1 MVGWLSTE
9 SGGILEMQYVD
20 DGLVHAVRDCIL
32 CSAVFP
38 SKTSPVCKQQHSVST
53 SMHDA
58 SQIDAWSL
66 CNNTQEELH
75 AAFTASDINI
85 NYSLCHKRSYKKHS
99 ILIVVVFV
107 YNGAVSVAFFF
118 GCEKTLG
125 MDMQLM
131 MFGALIIQS
140 LKCWELASYNE
151 TWCNLTHLSRFDRW
165 SILNEGINDLIYNLQ
180 NNEKFIFNFDRWS
193 MLNGGIS
200 DLIYNVQHNE
210 ISIINQ
216 QICNSYREKNIV
228 LENKDKSCKL
238 RIAIHQQCTF
248 ILSPGQH
255 KISLSLL
262 ERYMYQFRQIHVA
275 T

>member
-140 LKCWELASYNE
+140 LKCDIVIVAVVFVSAFVGFCCCCCCYLAHE
-151 TWCNLTHLSRFDRW
+151 VLVLLLFRAW
-165 SILNEGINDLIYNLQ
+165 SVGSLQ
-180 NNEKFIFNFDRWS
+180 VIMRPD
-193 MLNGGIS
+193 
-200 DLIYNVQHNE
+200 H
-210 ISIINQ
+210 
-216 QICNSYREKNIV
+216 C
-228 LENKDKSCKL
+228 C
-238 RIAIHQQCTF
+238 
-248 ILSPGQH
+248 
-255 KISLSLL
+255 
-262 ERYMYQFRQIHVA
+262 
-275 T
+275 

>member
-1 MVGWLSTE
+1 MFQYIAICVFLFLADLLIFYGVLSRFVFHVVFFCMVGWLSTE

-20 DGLVHAVRDCIL
+20 DGLVHAVRDCVL
-32 CSAVFP
+32 CSAVFTRN
-38 SKTSPVCKQQHSVST
+38 TSLVCKQQYSVST

-118 GCEKTLG
+118 GCEKTFG
-125 MDMQLM
+125 MDMQLV
-131 MFGALIIQS
+131 MFGALIIEVWYCHCCCCFCVCFCWFFCCCCYLAHEVLVLLLFRAWSVGS
-140 LKCWELASYNE
+140 LQVIM
-151 TWCNLTHLSRFDRW
+151 RPD
-165 SILNEGINDLIYNLQ
+165 
-180 NNEKFIFNFDRWS
+180 
-193 MLNGGIS
+193 
-200 DLIYNVQHNE
+200 
-210 ISIINQ
+210 
-216 QICNSYREKNIV
+216 
-228 LENKDKSCKL
+228 
-238 RIAIHQQCTF
+238 
-248 ILSPGQH
+248 
-255 KISLSLL
+255 
-262 ERYMYQFRQIHVA
+262 A

>member
-131 MFGALIIQS
+131 MFGALINIQS
-140 LKCWELASYNE
+140 LKCDIVIVAVVFVSAFVGFCCCCCCYLAHE
-151 TWCNLTHLSRFDRW
+151 
-165 SILNEGINDLIYNLQ
+165 
-180 NNEKFIFNFDRWS
+180 
-193 MLNGGIS
+193 
-200 DLIYNVQHNE
+200 
-210 ISIINQ
+210 
-216 QICNSYREKNIV
+216 V
-228 LENKDKSCKL
+228 LV
-238 RIAIHQQCTF
+238 
-248 ILSPGQH
+248 
-255 KISLSLL
+255 LL
-262 ERYMYQFRQIHVA
+262 
-275 T
+275 